1 MGLGISMGGLSI
13 LVIFV
18 GAILFCELV
27 FIISSFTISSSQVAP
42 PLFITFFIIFLP
54 AYLFLIFS
62 LQCRQIP

>member
-1 MGLGISMGGLSI
+1 MGLGISMEGLSI

-27 FIISSFTISSSQVAP
+27 FTLSFYTIFSSKVAP